1 VINYD
6 LARRQNLSPETITQI
21 EKLQAYREELGRSY
35 AAGKIGV
42 RMYED
47 EWTANEFDLQ
57 DLWGF
62 TPDKNYHMFWT
73 MEGCTC
79 PKMDNRD
86 AWGTPY
92 HVYNGSCP
100 IHGSF

>member
-1 VINYD
+1 
-6 LARRQNLSPETITQI
+6 
-21 EKLQAYREELGRSY
+21 
-35 AAGKIGV
+35 
-42 RMYED
+42 MYED

-62 TPDKNYHMFWT
+62 TPDPNYHMFWT

-92 HVYNGSCP
+92 HVYSGSCP
-100 IHGSF
+100 IHGGF